1 MCTTNQIFHW
11 TERPWTSL
19 YVYYTHSVFRCLSGM
34 WSTVFMRINIKKVKT
49 KKMFLCQHPEVMSG
63 TTVTRTLSHEMEVGK
78 IITATIQITERCNLI
93 WFDFDLILIWYN
105 LRRRDIVWQQWSGL
119 DQKPADVNESSPQP
133 GCSLVFWWM
142 ILSNIVHD
150 RPLLGMV
157 SRNCGKVTSLH
168 LRRIFTST

>member
-1 MCTTNQIFHW
+1 MYYIYYIFHWISQTLDSIHSMCTTYQIFHW

-78 IITATIQITERCNLI
+78 IITATIQSTEGCNLI
-93 WFDFDLILIWYN
+93 WFDFDLNLIWYTLTIMIRPRPEAGRCQRVFIKVWLLAGLLVN
-105 LRRRDIVWQQWSGL
+105 DIIKYCPRSALAGDGV
-119 DQKPADVNESSPQP
+119 
-133 GCSLVFWWM
+133 
-142 ILSNIVHD
+142 
-150 RPLLGMV
+150 
-157 SRNCGKVTSLH
+157 
-168 LRRIFTST
+168 